1 MSRQA
6 PHSSL
11 EFLRWENRFAALG
24 DNYSSEQP
32 ASPVASPELKHINAD
47 VAALLDLDASS
58 LDSTLF
64 AKQLSGNEEIAAFR
78 PRAALYA
85 GHQFGQFV
93 PQLGDGRAILL
104 GQVRNAK
111 QQLWDVQVKGAGPTP
126 YSRFADGRAVLRSSI
141 REYLASEAMHH
152 LGVPTT
158 RALALATTG
167 DLVQRETVEPGAIVA
182 RVAPSHIRFGS
193 FEVFFYRNQH
203 EKLQPLAN
211 YVLAEFEPDLL
222 EQPQPYLA
230 WLERVVDRSAEM
242 VAHWQAVGFAHGVMN
257 TDNMSV
263 HGITLDY
270 GPYGF
275 MDVYEPGWI
284 CNHSDHS
291 GLYAFDQQPK
301 IVGWNLTRFAQAIL
315 PLLGDEP
322 QQGAEAANPILQSYP
337 ERFNKHWL
345 RLMRAKFGLEG
356 EQVDDADL
364 IAEFLAILEA
374 NQLDYT
380 RSFRALAEDKTL
392 PSAFDEWLLQYQ
404 ARTQNKPLDRLPHNP
419 KYILRNHLAQA
430 AIEQAEAGDF
440 SEMERLITMLRK
452 PFDDQPE
459 FDAYAAEAP
468 PRSQQPPISCSS

>member
-1 MSRQA
+1 MPSRA
-6 PHSSL
+6 NHSSL
-11 EFLRWENRFAALG
+11 DHLSWENRFAALG
-24 DNYSSEQP
+24 NNYSSEQA

-47 VAALLDLDASS
+47 VAALLNLDAKAI
-58 LDSTLF
+58 DPALF
-64 AKQLSGNEEIAAFR
+64 AKQLCGNLEFPQFQ

-93 PQLGDGRAILL
+93 PQLGDGRAMLL
-104 GQVRNAK
+104 GQVRNSQ

-152 LGVPTT
+152 LGVPST
-158 RALALATTG
+158 RALALLTTG
-167 DLVQRETVEPGAIVA
+167 DIVLREIAEPGAVVA
-182 RVAPSHIRFGS
+182 RVAPSHVRFGS
-193 FEVFFYRNQH
+193 FEVFFYRNEH

-222 EQPQPYLA
+222 EEPQPYVA

-275 MDVYEPGWI
+275 MDAYEPGWI

-301 IVGWNLTRFAQAIL
+301 VVGWNVSRFAQAIL

-322 QQGAEAANPILQSYP
+322 QQGVDAANPILESFP
-337 ERFNKHWL
+337 DRFNKHWL
-345 RLMRAKFGLEG
+345 RLMRAKFGLDG
-356 EQVDDADL
+356 EQLEDADL

-380 RSFRALAEDKTL
+380 NSFRALAEGQIM
-392 PSAFDEWLLQYQ
+392 PSPFHEWMLQYE
-404 ARTQNKPLDRLPHNP
+404 ARTQGKPLDRLPHNP
-419 KYILRNHLAQA
+419 KYILRNHLAQK
-430 AIEQAEAGDF
+430 AIEQAEQGDF
-440 SEMERLITMLRK
+440 TEMERLIEILRR
-452 PFDDQPE
+452 PYDDQPE
-459 FDAYAAEAP
+459 HQAYAADAP
-468 PRSQQPPISCSS
+468 PRSSQAPISCSS

>member
-1 MSRQA
+1 MASQTL
-6 PHSSL
+6 HSSL
-11 EFLRWENRFAALG
+11 NSLPWENRFAALG
-24 DNYSSEQP
+24 DDYSAEQAASSVAMP
-32 ASPVASPELKHINAD
+32 ALKHLNAD
-47 VAALLDLDASS
+47 VAALLDLDVTG
-58 LDSTLF
+58 LDRDLF
-64 AKQLSGNEEIAAFR
+64 AQQLCGNSEVTGFQ

-93 PQLGDGRAILL
+93 PQLGDGRAMLL
-104 GQVRNAK
+104 GQVRNAR
-111 QQLWDVQVKGAGPTP
+111 QQLWDLQVKGAGPTP

-141 REYLASEAMHH
+141 REYLASEAMHY

-158 RALALATTG
+158 RALALVTTG
-167 DLVQRETVEPGAIVA
+167 DLVQREAVEPGAVVA
-182 RVAPSHIRFGS
+182 RVAPSHVRFGS
-193 FEVFFYRNQH
+193 FEVFFYRNEH
-203 EKLQPLAN
+203 EKLLPLAN

-222 EQPQPYLA
+222 EQPQPYIA

-275 MDVYEPGWI
+275 MDVYEPSWI

-301 IVGWNLTRFAQAIL
+301 VVGWNVSRFAQAIL

-322 QQGAEAANPILQSYP
+322 QQGVDAANPILESYP
-337 ERFNKHWL
+337 DRFNKHWL
-345 RLMRAKFGLEG
+345 RLMRAKFGLQG
-356 EQVDDADL
+356 EQADDSDL

-380 RSFRALAEDKTL
+380 NSFRALAEGKTMPSPFDKWML
-392 PSAFDEWLLQYQ
+392 EYQ
-404 ARTQNKPLDRLPHNP
+404 ARTQGNPLDRLAHNP
-419 KYILRNHLAQA
+419 KYILRNHLAQN
-430 AIEQAEAGDF
+430 AIEKAEQGDF
-440 SEMERLITMLRK
+440 SEMEHLIELLRH
-452 PFDDQPE
+452 PYDDQPE
-459 FDAYAAEAP
+459 NQAYAADAP
-468 PRSQQPPISCSS
+468 PRSSQAPISCSS